1 MLYPYTQS
9 RHSNGS
15 QILYLGMKSNRFI
28 FFIALVVSGCTAEM
42 HYTLIDYN
50 NGEFK
55 YAPMIESNQDYHIY
69 ITGRKNDLKDTYKL
83 EKFCL
88 YYAQKYGIKL
98 TERDSRTMW
107 LMSKEYY
114 SMDQINEENFVA
126 GATVKCINNN
136 LQICDIILFRN
147 QNKRYPIFYPPQTN
161 HEVVPCR

>member
-1 MLYPYTQS
+1 MLYPYNQS
-9 RHSNGS
+9 RHSNGT

-42 HYTLIDYN
+42 HYTLINYN

-107 LMSKEYY
+107 LMSKEYF

-161 HEVVPCR
+161 HKVVPCR

>member
-1 MLYPYTQS
+1 MLYPFNQS
-9 RHSNGS
+9 RHSNGT

-42 HYTLIDYN
+42 HYTLINYN

>member
-1 MLYPYTQS
+1 
-9 RHSNGS
+9 
-15 QILYLGMKSNRFI
+15 MKSNRFI

-42 HYTLIDYN
+42 HYTLINYN

-107 LMSKEYY
+107 LMSKEYF
-114 SMDQINEENFVA
+114 SMDEIHEDNFIARV
-126 GATVKCINNN
+126 TIMCVNNN
-136 LQICDIILFRN
+136 LEIIQIALLEC
-147 QNKRYPIFYPPQTN
+147 QNRDYPVLYPPQTN

>member
-1 MLYPYTQS
+1 
-9 RHSNGS
+9 
-15 QILYLGMKSNRFI
+15 MKSNRFI

-42 HYTLIDYN
+42 HYTLINYN

>member
-1 MLYPYTQS
+1 
-9 RHSNGS
+9 
-15 QILYLGMKSNRFI
+15 
-28 FFIALVVSGCTAEM
+28 M
-42 HYTLIDYN
+42 HYTLINYN

>member
-1 MLYPYTQS
+1 
-9 RHSNGS
+9 
-15 QILYLGMKSNRFI
+15 
-28 FFIALVVSGCTAEM
+28 
-42 HYTLIDYN
+42 
-50 NGEFK
+50 
-55 YAPMIESNQDYHIY
+55 MIESNQDYHIY

>member
-1 MLYPYTQS
+1 MLYPNNQS
-9 RHSNGS
+9 RYSNGS

-28 FFIALVVSGCTAEM
+28 LIIALVVSGCTAEM
-42 HYTLIDYN
+42 HYTLINYN

-107 LMSKEYY
+107 LMSKEYF
-114 SMDQINEENFVA
+114 SGDQIHEDNFIA
-126 GATVKCINNN
+126 RISIKCNDNN
-136 LQICDIILFRN
+136 LQIYKIALFKY
-147 QNKRYPIFYPPQTN
+147 QNKKYPALYPPQTN

>member
-42 HYTLIDYN
+42 HYTLINYN

-107 LMSKEYY
+107 LMSKEYF
-114 SMDQINEENFVA
+114 SMDQIHDDNFIARV
-126 GATVKCINNN
+126 TIKCINNN
-136 LQICDIILFRN
+136 LQISKIALLKG
-147 QNKRYPIFYPPQTN
+147 QNRDYPVLYPPQTN